1 MVAVTVVVETDGP
14 PVRGGREA
22 LPPGV
27 VPTASARLAASA
39 PSAPSARPAAS
50 RRLRLRVV
58 RTTARAV
65 SWYARRDLRPAPAAS
80 RRNPDM
86 PKTTAGTAS

>member
-1 MVAVTVVVETDGP
+1 MTVVTVVAETDGP

-22 LPPGV
+22 AGR
-27 VPTASARLAASA
+27 RL
-39 PSAPSARPAAS
+39 
-50 RRLRLRVV
+50 RLRLRVV

-65 SWYARRDLRPAPAAS
+65 SWYARRDPRPVAAAS

-86 PKTTAGTAS
+86 PQTTAGSAS

>member
-1 MVAVTVVVETDGP
+1 MVVVTVVVETDGP

-22 LPPGV
+22 LPPGAA
-27 VPTASARLAASA
+27 PARSARLTA
-39 PSAPSARPAAS
+39 PAPSARPAAT

-65 SWYARRDLRPAPAAS
+65 SWYARRDLRPVPAAS